1 MQVALTVWEGRIS
14 PLFDSTRKLLV
25 VDVKRRRIIARH
37 YESLDCDSAFSRA
50 ARLTALGVDV
60 LICGGIS
67 DAFANPI
74 EAQGIKVIAFSSGEV
89 DEVLDTYLRNAFRPR
104 KPKTHRCETKT

>member
-25 VDVKRRRIIARH
+25 ADIKGKKISTKQYIAL
-37 YESLDCDSAFSRA
+37 ECDSPFSRA
-50 ARLTALGVDV
+50 ARLGDLGVGI

-67 DAFANPI
+67 SDFASLI
-74 EAQGIKVIAFSSGEV
+74 EAQGIRIIPFATGTVE
-89 DEVLDTYLRNAFRPR
+89 EVLENYINNNL
-104 KPKTHRCETKT
+104 